1 MAAMRRRDKVRST
14 VRRDDQE
21 GNDSEEWR
29 SGTTMDRV
37 RCRRDEERSYG
48 VRLERVGGGEEENRE
63 SMCLMKSERRDEPK
77 KARAYGVVHCLAFG
91 RCVTRA
97 YVQEKAFGLQ
107 EN

>member
-1 MAAMRRRDKVRST
+1 
-14 VRRDDQE
+14 
-21 GNDSEEWR
+21 
-29 SGTTMDRV
+29 
-37 RCRRDEERSYG
+37 
-48 VRLERVGGGEEENRE
+48 
-63 SMCLMKSERRDEPK
+63 MCLMNSERRDEPK